1 MFWGLGSFRSHL
13 DPGVYVLALRI
24 SPKSG
29 ILLRCNPHAVKF
41 TTLKCTPLPDSRR
54 LVTPQPRQQPLAA
67 IVAPATSDRH
77 LSASPLVSSQ
87 NGTVR
92 CLATCPGLSLVL
104 TVGPR
109 CARIRAAS
117 LSWLRFFSVPLKTLL
132 VLLSPT
138 SDLQGRINFRP

>member
-109 CARIRAAS
+109 CAADQGCLPFLAEVFFS
-117 LSWLRFFSVPLKTLL
+117 PSENTPCLAVPHLRFAGKNKF
-132 VLLSPT
+132 
-138 SDLQGRINFRP
+138 